1 MEFELLEDRVLAL
14 KFKAGSEAALGRIYE
29 KYRDDLLGVAAAML
43 NNKAAAEDIVH
54 DVFISFVRNRRKFV
68 LKGSLKAYLMTAAV
82 NKVRNFYR
90 QKKTVRLDESSE
102 IASGF
107 KGSEQWIIE
116 TEDAKIVNDAL
127 GKIAAEQRE
136 AVVLHTHGQL
146 KFRQIAAMQGVSV
159 KTAQSRYRYG
169 IEKLQS
175 LLNGKVAL

>member
-1 MEFELLEDRVLAL
+1 MLADRILVL

-43 NNKAAAEDIVH
+43 NDKAVAEDVVH
-54 DVFISFVRNRRKFV
+54 DVFVSFVRNRRKFV

-90 QKKTVRLDESSE
+90 QKKMNRLAEGVE
-102 IASGF
+102 IASEF
-107 KGSEQWIIE
+107 KWPEQWIIE

-127 GKIAAEQRE
+127 AEIAAEQRE
-136 AVVLHTHGQL
+136 AVVLHTYGQL
-146 KFRQIAAMQGVSV
+146 KFRQIAAMQSVSV

-169 IEKLQS
+169 IEKLGS
-175 LLNGKVAL
+175 LLHGKVTL